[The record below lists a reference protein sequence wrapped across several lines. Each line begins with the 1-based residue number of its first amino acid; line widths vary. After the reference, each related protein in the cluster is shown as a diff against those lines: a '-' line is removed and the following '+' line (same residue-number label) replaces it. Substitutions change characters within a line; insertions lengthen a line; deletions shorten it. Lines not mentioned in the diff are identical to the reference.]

1 MGTQFDGKQAGI
13 AVEFFDACVPS
24 LAQAV
29 EFPPDGFVG
38 RFFVDS
44 NPHFLEKLGARTV
57 LGVNGEAFRAQPDL
71 SQAMTDHFQGGR
83 LLGEEKDLLSL
94 VDGACDEVD
103 DGLRLSR
110 SGRSL
115 DHQARSFGNVENGRV
130 LGAVHGQ
137 GEGGHRFRVLLVVDV
152 PQGEPLLDGV
162 AAEYPGTHSG
172 NAFIGETFRKQFRW
186 GDAGRPED
194 ADRHPPA
201 EVPLGPSVLGRVVLE
216 QVEVGVYV
224 EVFRILFHG
233 FGKPGRFFPR
243 GLL

>member
-1 MGTQFDGKQAGI
+1 MA
-13 AVEFFDACVPS
+13 
-24 LAQAV
+24 
-29 EFPPDGFVG
+29 
-38 RFFVDS
+38 
-44 NPHFLEKLGARTV
+44 
-57 LGVNGEAFRAQPDL
+57 
-71 SQAMTDHFQGGR
+71 DHFQGGR

-110 SGRSL
+110 PGRSL

-233 FGKPGRFFPR
+233 FWKPGRFFPR
-243 GLL
+243 GLLEGVEQIFVKPQVGPHVVDFSGGGTNGEIQGQEQKRGIENIEILHVRLLPRPL